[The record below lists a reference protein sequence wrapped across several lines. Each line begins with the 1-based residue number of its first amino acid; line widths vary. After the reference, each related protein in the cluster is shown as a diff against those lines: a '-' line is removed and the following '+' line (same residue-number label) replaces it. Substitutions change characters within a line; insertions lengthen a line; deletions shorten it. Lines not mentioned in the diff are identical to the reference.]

1 MIAAFE
7 RSTTRRQ
14 YKDLLLGHPR
24 GRGSLPREPALYAR
38 RAMHAV
44 VLLKE
49 ILDWELPATAFRIDH
64 ETNRPPAD
72 LGPSLL
78 GPFEQNALELALQLK
93 DAGVVDR
100 ITALH
105 AAPDDAVA
113 GLRKALALRCDE
125 AVQVVVESGDAADPS
140 QTAELLVA
148 ALRRLGPAELVLAG
162 RQAGDWDHGQVGYL
176 VAERLGVP
184 AVGLVFRAEPEGD
197 RLRVWRVAPGGVEQ
211 FGVRLPAVLTVTSDA
226 SLQLRMGSVMDR
238 MAANKKPITRWTPED
253 LGLSTEQ
260 IETARRLEIVR
271 TWVPEVEQ
279 RCELI
284 DGDDP
289 AEAVATVLARLD
301 ALKLLSRSA

>member
-1 MIAAFE
+1 
-7 RSTTRRQ
+7 
-14 YKDLLLGHPR
+14 
-24 GRGSLPREPALYAR
+24 
-38 RAMHAV
+38 MHAV

-49 ILDWELPATAFRIDH
+49 ILDWELPASKFRVDA
-64 ETNRPPAD
+64 EEKRPPSD

-100 ITALH
+100 VTALL
-105 AAPDDAVA
+105 AAPGDPVD

-125 AVQVVVESGDAADPS
+125 AVQVVAEGVDSADPS

-148 ALRRLGPAELVLAG
+148 ALRRLESPELVLAG

-176 VAERLGVP
+176 VAERLGLP
-184 AVGLVFRAEPEGD
+184 AVGLVFRAESDGD

-211 FGVRLPAVLTVTSDA
+211 LGVRPPVVLTVTSDA

-238 MAANKKPITRWTPED
+238 MAANKKPIARWTVED
-253 LGLSTEQ
+253 LGLSPEQ
-260 IETARRLEIVR
+260 LAAARRLEIVR
-271 TWVPEVEQ
+271 TWAPELER
-279 RCELI
+279 RCEMI

-289 AEAVATVLARLD
+289 AEIVATVLSRLSS
-301 ALKLLSRSA
+301 LKLLSRSA